1 MNNSMA
7 LIIKLIV
14 KSTGRVSQVPSHF
27 LPNMLRRCYNV
38 TQTGFKIRQC
48 FGKYQQLL
56 RKYQEYYRYLTNTQ
70 KHLHFVF
77 KRAILFSSKTK
88 QHKTTNKALKDRKID
103 LMLQM
108 LQYCYI
114 SKSLLTS
121 GFCSAIM
128 VNV

>member
-1 MNNSMA
+1 M
-7 LIIKLIV
+7 
-14 KSTGRVSQVPSHF
+14 PSLF
-27 LPNMLRRCYNV
+27 LPILLRRCYNV
-38 TQTGFKIRQC
+38 TQTALKIRLC
-48 FGKYQQLL
+48 FGNYQQLL
-56 RKYQEYYRYLTNTQ
+56 RKYQKYYRYLTNTQ

-88 QHKTTNKALKDRKID
+88 QHKTTNKTLNGRKID

-121 GFCSAIM
+121 GFCGAIM